1 MPHRDA
7 IQIHDGRCAKG
18 RACWSHAA
26 CSRGPRSPMAL
37 MTGNA
42 GPTRAGLTRA
52 GLTRAALTRAGLA
65 VRAAVLRRHSW
76 GNSNVATRE
85 RAGTGRTTALLA
97 SYVPPRSRCAVGYG
111 RLQRRSLGRL
121 RSRLRR
127 EGWKTAAQAPG
138 GTVENASVANAA
150 TPVSPRVLASNT
162 EGLGARGGFAF
173 RGELLK
179 TIRIGRFGG
188 LG

>member
-7 IQIHDGRCAKG
+7 IQIHDRRCAKG
-18 RACWSHAA
+18 RVCRSHAA
-26 CSRGPRSPMAL
+26 SSRGPRSPMTP
-37 MTGNA
+37 MTWNA
-42 GPTRAGLTRA
+42 ALTRA
-52 GLTRAALTRAGLA
+52 TLTRAGLA
-65 VRAAVLRRHSW
+65 VRAAVLRRPSW
-76 GNSNVATRE
+76 GNSNVSTRE
-85 RAGTGRTTALLA
+85 RAWTRRTTALLA
-97 SYVPPRSRCAVGYG
+97 SYVPLRSRCAVGYG

-138 GTVENASVANAA
+138 GTVENASVACAA

>member
-7 IQIHDGRCAKG
+7 IQIHDRRCVKG
-18 RACWSHAA
+18 RAYRSHAA
-26 CSRGPRSPMAL
+26 CSRGPRSPMAP
-37 MTGNA
+37 MTGN
-42 GPTRAGLTRA
+42 AGLTRA
-52 GLTRAALTRAGLA
+52 GLTRAGSA
-65 VRAAVLRRHSW
+65 VRAAGLRRHSW

-111 RLQRRSLGRL
+111 RLQGRSLGRL
-121 RSRLRR
+121 RSQLRR